1 MRFYQPD
8 LTKPETKF
16 NNCKISFDKDFR
28 EMIAKIVEKVAD
40 IKIDLVPRENTE
52 HLDVL
57 EFKKHEITKDL
68 EAAREDLKQIN
79 KELEERNIIKQ
90 LINFEKKKPFKIG
103 NIVVINANNY
113 QQMQTIIGQLQMG
126 NKQLK
131 EEKKKI
137 KK

>member
-68 EAAREDLKQIN
+68 EAAREDLKQIKN
-79 KELEERNIIKQ
+79 SKKEIL
-90 LINFEKKKPFKIG
+90 
-103 NIVVINANNY
+103 
-113 QQMQTIIGQLQMG
+113 
-126 NKQLK
+126 
-131 EEKKKI
+131 
-137 KK
+137 